1 MFAAPAPLIAF
12 RFTRPLALDRLDSF
26 LAAER
31 GRFLPWVPVL
41 MAAGSAWY
49 FALPAEPDQRFGL
62 LLIPLIAA
70 AILLR
75 RQPVPCGVAIA
86 LAAMLAGFSAGS
98 LATLRQAAPE
108 PMPSRAVVL
117 QAKVGLVEILP
128 DKIRLTLDAPI
139 WAEHPA
145 PLAQSVRVTLRADDK
160 ATPQAGDVV
169 RLRAMLRPPAAPA
182 YPGAWDLQRDAFY
195 AGRGGG
201 GWALGHVEIVQSA
214 QPSGLARL
222 RQGLAARFMA
232 GLPGV
237 DGTIAATL
245 FTGLASAIPPTDRAA
260 FRDSGLAHLL
270 AVAGLHIGAVMG
282 AVFFALR
289 AGLAWSERASLRL
302 PCRQIAAGGA
312 LAVGFAYLLLTGAH
326 VPIQRS
332 FAMAVLVTL
341 GVFAGRRAMSLRG
354 LSFAAI
360 AILLVTPEQVVG
372 VSFQMS
378 FAAVLALIAGF
389 EASRPWLLRLRRA
402 RHGRVL
408 AYAAGLSLT
417 SLLAGAASAPFGAY
431 HFGQIQLYFV
441 LANLVAVPI
450 TAVFVMPLGLVAL
463 ALMPLGLEQIAL
475 WPMGWGIAAI
485 LAIGRFVSSLPEAT
499 IAVRQ
504 MPGWGLGCVA
514 LGIAWIGIWRSRV
527 RLVGLAPL
535 ALGLL
540 SVVLATPPDLL
551 VDGDGR
557 LVGLRGPAGVALQ
570 TSPGA
575 QHFVENGWLQA
586 WGARAAI
593 PGCADQAC
601 LLAPREAGP
610 AVLLVRGQG
619 QGDCTKAVLVITL
632 GAARAPCPGLPTIDR
647 AQLMHDGALAI
658 RLADTGPI
666 IVSDRD
672 WRGARPWMPPTGPR
686 STLQRPVP
694 RSTLP
699 PALTEELR
707 PEAPAS

>member
-1 MFAAPAPLIAF
+1 MFAAPASLIGLHLH
-12 RFTRPLALDRLDSF
+12 RPAWLDRFDAF

-41 MAAGSAWY
+41 MASGSAWY
-49 FALPAEPDQRFGL
+49 FALPAEPDPRLAL

-108 PMPSRAVVL
+108 AMPGAAVML

-128 DKIRLTLDAPI
+128 DKTRLTLDAAS
-139 WAEHPA
+139 WAGHPA
-145 PLAQSVRVTLRADDK
+145 PLARSVRVTLRADDQ
-160 ATPQAGDVV
+160 ATPRAGDVV
-169 RLRAMLRPPAAPA
+169 RVRAMLRPPAPPA

-282 AVFFALR
+282 AVFIALR
-289 AGLAWSERASLRL
+289 AGLALSERASLRL

-341 GVFAGRRAMSLRG
+341 GLFAGRRAMSLRG
-354 LSFAAI
+354 LSFAAMAI
-360 AILLVTPEQVVG
+360 ILLAPEQVVG

-389 EASRPWLLRLRRA
+389 EAARPWLLRLRRA
-402 RHGRVL
+402 RHGKML
-408 AYAAGLSLT
+408 AYAAALSLT

-431 HFGQIQLYFV
+431 HFGQVQLYFV

-450 TAVFVMPLGLVAL
+450 MAVFVMPLGLLAL
-463 ALMPLGLEQIAL
+463 ALMPFGLEPMAL

-485 LAIGRFVSSLPEAT
+485 LEIGRFVSALPEAT

-504 MPGWGLGCVA
+504 MPGWGLGCTA
-514 LGIAWIGIWRSRV
+514 LGIAWLGIWRSPV

-540 SVVLATPPDLL
+540 SVALARPPDLL
-551 VDGDGR
+551 VDADGR
-557 LVGLRGPAGVALQ
+557 LVGLRGPAGVALE
-570 TSPGA
+570 TSAGA
-575 QHFVENGWLQA
+575 PHFVEAAWLQT
-586 WGARAAI
+586 WGVRAAI
-593 PGCADQAC
+593 PGCTDQAC
-601 LLAPREAGP
+601 LLAPRAGGP
-610 AVLLVRGQG
+610 AALLVRGQG
-619 QGDCTKAVLVITL
+619 QGGGHCAQAVLVIAL

-647 AQLMHDGALAI
+647 TELMHGGALAI

-666 IVSDRD
+666 IVSDHD
-672 WRGARPWMPPTGPR
+672 WRGARPWMPPAMRHTA
-686 STLQRPVP
+686 P

-699 PALTEELR
+699 PAAIEELP
-707 PEAPAS
+707 PEAAAS